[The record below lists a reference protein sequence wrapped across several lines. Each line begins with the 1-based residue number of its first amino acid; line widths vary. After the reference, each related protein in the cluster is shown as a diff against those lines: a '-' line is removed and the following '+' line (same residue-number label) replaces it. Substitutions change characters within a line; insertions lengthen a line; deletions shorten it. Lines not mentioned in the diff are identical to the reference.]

1 MTITTVD
8 ALAAV
13 TPFASGPAIC
23 LTQPTEQDLCIYRGD
38 TGRLKL
44 TVSSGGAPLNVST
57 ATWDADIRA
66 TEDDATVL
74 ASFTVTPVGGDTA
87 SVYIDLP
94 AAASAQLDG
103 DALYDVQ
110 MTLAGTVQTLLR
122 GKITVTKDV
131 SRSP

>member
-1 MTITTVD
+1 MTITTFD
-8 ALAAV
+8 ALSV

-38 TGRLKL
+38 SGRLKL

-57 ATWDADIRA
+57 ATWDADIRL
-66 TEDDATVL
+66 TEDDAAAL

-87 SVYIDLP
+87 SVYIDLS
-94 AAASAQLDG
+94 AVASA
-103 DALYDVQ
+103 ALNVDEAVYDVQ
-110 MTLAGTVQTLLR
+110 MTLGGTVQTLLR

>member
-8 ALAAV
+8 ALSV

-66 TEDDATVL
+66 TEDDTTVL

-87 SVYIDLP
+87 SVYIDLS
-94 AAASAQLDG
+94 AGASAQLDG